1 MGSLDTSTIT
11 SFTTSTALDYEEMLT
26 ATATELPHM
35 PGGLSPSPHDSPH
48 PRSGFTIYPIGYL
61 PHFRGSS
68 HVSKGLPLRW
78 DPYGDLPWLCGRPP
92 AGGGVRLANGNGSCR
107 GRVEVRHGGTWG
119 TVCDDDWDFPDA
131 QVVTAQGTGKAR
143 TGASPPEMKQCVSE
157 EEGCRLCQRAEHDP
171 DIYGDTCRQ
180 DGLCVH
186 ENCLYHASGL
196 YQRGADDE
204 GFFGF
209 LFPDIEQELQRV
221 AQKKCCVCRKRG
233 ASVRCH
239 RRRCSRTFH
248 YPCGRERGCV
258 SQFFGEYRSF
268 CWQHRPTQ
276 QVRPLQQ
283 DNPQCAICMEAVE
296 GRPSYETLIC
306 PSCTSAQFHRH
317 CIQGQALRAA
327 LHHFRCPL
335 CQDMQTFQAEM
346 FRLGIK
352 IPDRDAAWE
361 AEEGAFHELY
371 QRHSSCDASS
381 CLCPIGRDYS
391 ENIG

>member
-1 MGSLDTSTIT
+1 MDPRSQCLS
-11 SFTTSTALDYEEMLT
+11 APQ
-26 ATATELPHM
+26 A
-35 PGGLSPSPHDSPH
+35 SPSTSHSAARRRARATPEREPSP
-48 PRSGFTIYPIGYL
+48 PKEKQR
-61 PHFRGSS
+61 
-68 HVSKGLPLRW
+68 VSEDEGE
-78 DPYGDLPWLCGRPP
+78 
-92 AGGGVRLANGNGSCR
+92 CR
-107 GRVEVRHGGTWG
+107 
-119 TVCDDDWDFPDA
+119 
-131 QVVTAQGTGKAR
+131 
-143 TGASPPEMKQCVSE
+143 ASPEGTSLCHVLVSPCCHAWGDIALVLMAGCGLCKRTDYDPE
-157 EEGCRLCQRAEHDP
+157 
-171 DIYGDTCRQ
+171 IYGETCRQ
-180 DGLCVH
+180 DRLCVH

-196 YQRGADDE
+196 YQHGADDE

-209 LFPDIEQELQRV
+209 LLPDIEQTLQRV
-221 AQKKCCVCRKRG
+221 AEKVCCVCRRRG

-276 QVRPLQQ
+276 QVQPLRQQ
-283 DNPQCAICMEAVE
+283 HPQCAICLEAVE
-296 GRPSYETLIC
+296 GRPSYNTLIC
-306 PSCTSAQFHRH
+306 PSCTSAHFHRH

-361 AEEGAFHELY
+361 EEGAFNELY
-371 QRHSSCDASS
+371 QRHNSCDASL
-381 CLCPIGRDYS
+381 CLCSLGRDYS
-391 ENIG
+391 NNTGPWRMLLCSSCASCGTHQRCSAIPEDAESWECSGCSGVGTAPSVSAPAQ

>member
-1 MGSLDTSTIT
+1 MDPRSQCLS
-11 SFTTSTALDYEEMLT
+11 APQ
-26 ATATELPHM
+26 A
-35 PGGLSPSPHDSPH
+35 SPS
-48 PRSGFTIYPIGYL
+48 T
-61 PHFRGSS
+61 S
-68 HVSKGLPLRW
+68 HS
-78 DPYGDLPWLCGRPP
+78 
-92 AGGGVRLANGNGSCR
+92 A
-107 GRVEVRHGGTWG
+107 
-119 TVCDDDWDFPDA
+119 
-131 QVVTAQGTGKAR
+131 AR
-143 TGASPPEMKQCVSE
+143 RRARATPEREPSPPKEKQRVSE
-157 EEGCRLCQRAEHDP
+157 DEGCGLCKRTDYDP
-171 DIYGDTCRQ
+171 EIYGETCRQ
-180 DGLCVH
+180 DRLCVH

-196 YQRGADDE
+196 YQHGADDE

-209 LFPDIEQELQRV
+209 LLPDIEQTLQRV
-221 AQKKCCVCRKRG
+221 AEKVCCVCRRRG

-276 QVRPLQQ
+276 QVQPLRQQ
-283 DNPQCAICMEAVE
+283 HPQCAICLEAVE
-296 GRPSYETLIC
+296 GRPSYNTLIC
-306 PSCTSAQFHRH
+306 PSCTSAHFHRH

-361 AEEGAFHELY
+361 EEGAFNELY
-371 QRHSSCDASS
+371 QRHNSCDASL
-381 CLCPIGRDYS
+381 CLCSLGRDYS
-391 ENIG
+391 NNTGPWRMLLCSSCASCGTHQRCSAIPEDAESWECSGCSGVGTAPSVSAPAQ